1 MIEVYDSIINS
12 LHRVIDQK
20 FSGKI
25 KKLSQEFFCT
35 NCAIVT
41 KRRKNATTADLI
53 KSTRQSIGMYININ
67 SRVQKLLVAID

>member
-41 KRRKNATTADLI
+41 KCRKNATTTDII
-53 KSTRQSIGMYININ
+53 KSTGQSIGMYININ
-67 SRVQKLLVAID
+67 SRAQKLLVAID